1 MQLGEARAA
10 AHLPAART
18 VGRQRILVGDCLLHM
33 QAMPPGSVDVCVTSP
48 PYNIGVAYGRHHDRM
63 PQDAYL
69 AWMAEVGAELARVLR
84 DDGSL
89 FLNVGGT
96 GAQPW
101 LAHDVAR
108 ALAGTA
114 WTLQNHI
121 VWVKSL
127 SIGNDTVGHFKP
139 IQSRRFLNNN
149 HEAVFHFTRT
159 GTVPLDRL
167 AVGVPFKDKSNI
179 ARRGH
184 AQDRR
189 CGGNVWFMPY
199 ETVNSKAKKFG
210 HPAGFPVELPLR
222 CIQLHGKPG
231 AAVLDPFAGAGT
243 TLVAAQRLGRPGT
256 GIELD
261 PAYADAA
268 EARLQAEAERT
279 PSPP

>member
-1 MQLGEARAA
+1 MQRQDVHAA
-10 AHLPAART
+10 PHRPEART
-18 VGRQRILVGDCLLHM
+18 VGLQRILLGDCLAHLN
-33 QAMPPGSVDVCVTSP
+33 AMPPASIDVCVTSP
-48 PYNIGVAYGRHHDRM
+48 PYNIGVAYGQHHDRM
-63 PQDAYL
+63 PAGAYL
-69 AWMAEVGAELARVLR
+69 AWMAEVGAALARVLR
-84 DDGSL
+84 EDGSL

-108 ALAGTA
+108 AMAGGL

-127 SIGNDTVGHFKP
+127 SIGADTIGHFKP

-149 HEAVFHFTRT
+149 HEAIFHFSR
-159 GTVPLDRL
+159 GGAVPVDRL

-179 ARRGH
+179 ARWGH
-184 AQDRR
+184 ARDKR

-199 ETVNSKAKKFG
+199 ETVNSRAKKFG
-210 HPAGFPVELPLR
+210 HPAGFPVEVPRR
-222 CIQLHGKPG
+222 CILLHGKPG
-231 AAVLDPFAGAGT
+231 ATVLDPFLGAGT
-243 TLVAAQRLGRPGT
+243 TLVAAARLGLPGT

-268 EARLQAEAERT
+268 AARLAAEAGA
-279 PSPP
+279 SPP